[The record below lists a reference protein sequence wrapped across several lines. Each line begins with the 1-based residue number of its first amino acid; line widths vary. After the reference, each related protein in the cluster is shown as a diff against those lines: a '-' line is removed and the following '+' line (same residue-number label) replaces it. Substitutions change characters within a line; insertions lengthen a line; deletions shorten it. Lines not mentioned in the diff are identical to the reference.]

1 MKGGNKLLKNRNR
14 KKKKEE
20 KKKYW
25 SRNVIL
31 YTANFDNLNSSKRLM
46 IKKQN
51 KNKTAIPCFP
61 DFCPYKVNL
70 NILAVPSPVIISV
83 FLVGFRMEQG

>member
-1 MKGGNKLLKNRNR
+1 MKGGNKFLKNR
-14 KKKKEE
+14 KQKE

-31 YTANFDNLNSSKRLM
+31 YTANFDNSNSSKRLM

-61 DFCPYKVNL
+61 DFCPYKANL
-70 NILAVPSPVIISV
+70 KILAVPSPLIISV
-83 FLVGFRMEQG
+83 FLKINAYAYKVF